1 MTEQLTETF
10 LRAGFRAHFG
20 RAARL
25 FRSPARVNII
35 GEHTDYNDG
44 LVMPTNT
51 ALYTWLAIAPRDDRH
66 VRMYASRFKESVEV
80 GLDDLRAT
88 PNGGWQEYPKGVL
101 HVLQKRGFDLSGADI
116 LIAGDIPL
124 GSGLSSSAS
133 LETAIGFAMLTC
145 SEQEIDRRQLAV
157 MCREA
162 ENDFVGVSCGI
173 MDQYVVALCDRDDAM
188 LLDCRTLDFELVPLS
203 QNGSL
208 VITHSG
214 VAHRHREGG
223 YNARKEECRQA
234 ATLLAGCLPHV
245 RALRDVG
252 CAELER
258 ERDRLGDL
266 LYRRARHVVTEIDR
280 VLRARQALADEDLA
294 SLGSIMT
301 ASHASL
307 KDDFEVSCAEV
318 DRLIEMILSCD
329 NVYGSRMVGGGFGG
343 CVVSLVD
350 SDHVDAFIGEVR
362 DWYRARHGR
371 DPWHHVLEA
380 CDPVQEVARR

>member
-1 MTEQLTETF
+1 MTELLTATTVLSES
-10 LRAGFRAHFG
+10 RARFG
-20 RAARL
+20 KSPRL

-51 ALYTWLAIAPRDDRH
+51 ALYTWLAIAPRDDR
-66 VRMYASRFKESVEV
+66 RICMYASRFSESVEV
-80 GLDDLRAT
+80 SLDVLHAT

-101 HVLQKRGFDLSGADI
+101 HVLQKRGFDLPGADI

-133 LETAIGFAMLTC
+133 LETATAFAVLSC
-145 SEQEIDRRQLAV
+145 STQEIDRRQLAV

-173 MDQYVVALCDRDDAM
+173 MDQYVVALCEKDNAM
-188 LLDCRTLDFELVPLS
+188 LLDCRTLDYELVPLS
-203 QNGSL
+203 ANGRF
-208 VITHSG
+208 VIVHSG

-223 YNARKEECRQA
+223 YNVRKEECRQA
-234 ATLLAGCLPHV
+234 TALLAERRPDI
-245 RALRDVG
+245 RALRDVD
-252 CAELER
+252 CAELDRER
-258 ERDRLGDL
+258 ERLGDT

-280 VLRARQALADEDLA
+280 VRRARSALADEDLE

-307 KDDFEVSCAEV
+307 RDDFEVSCAEV
-318 DRLIEMILSCD
+318 DRLVEMTLGCD
-329 NVYGSRMVGGGFGG
+329 AAYGSRQVGGGFGG
-343 CVVSLVD
+343 CIVSLVD
-350 SDHVDAFIGEVR
+350 GGHVDAFIRQVR
-362 DWYRARHGR
+362 AWFREHRNT
-371 DPWHHVLEA
+371 DPWYHVLEA
-380 CDPVQEVARR
+380 CNPVQEVFPA